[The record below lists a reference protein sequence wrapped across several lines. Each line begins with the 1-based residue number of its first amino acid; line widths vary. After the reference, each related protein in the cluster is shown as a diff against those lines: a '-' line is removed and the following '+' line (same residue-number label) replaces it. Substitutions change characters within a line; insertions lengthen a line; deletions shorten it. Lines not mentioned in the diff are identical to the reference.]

1 MHVQSNTLLL
11 ANVFEHF
18 RNMCLKI
25 YELEPAK
32 NFSAPWLTWQVGVK
46 KTKVKLDLLADIN
59 VLLMVEKGI
68 RGRITHSIYWYAK
81 DNNKY
86 KKDYDKNKE
95 LSYLQYLDVNNLYGW
110 AMLQKL
116 PVNNFQR
123 IEESSQFNEDLTNNY
138 NVESNEKYFVEVN
151 VQYPENVHNI
161 YNDLPFLPK
170 RIKIEQP
177 KILQLIYMIKLN
189 IETSIK

>member
-1 MHVQSNTLLL
+1 
-11 ANVFEHF
+11 
-18 RNMCLKI
+18 
-25 YELEPAK
+25 
-32 NFSAPWLTWQVGVK
+32 
-46 KTKVKLDLLADIN
+46 
-59 VLLMVEKGI
+59 MVEKDI
-68 RGRITHSIYWYAK
+68 RGAICHSIYWYAK

-86 KKDYDKNKE
+86 KEDYDKNKE

>member
-1 MHVQSNTLLL
+1 
-11 ANVFEHF
+11 
-18 RNMCLKI
+18 
-25 YELEPAK
+25 
-32 NFSAPWLTWQVGVK
+32 
-46 KTKVKLDLLADIN
+46 
-59 VLLMVEKGI
+59 MVEKDI
-68 RGRITHSIYWYAK
+68 RGAICHSIYWYAK

-151 VQYPENVHNI
+151 VQYLENLHNI

-189 IETSIK
+189 IETSMK

>member
-1 MHVQSNTLLL
+1 
-11 ANVFEHF
+11 
-18 RNMCLKI
+18 
-25 YELEPAK
+25 
-32 NFSAPWLTWQVGVK
+32 
-46 KTKVKLDLLADIN
+46 
-59 VLLMVEKGI
+59 MVEKDI
-68 RGRITHSIYWYAK
+68 RGAIGHSIYWYAK

-123 IEESSQFNEDLTNNY
+123 IEESSQFNKDLTNNY

-151 VQYPENVHNI
+151 VQYLENLHNI

-189 IETSIK
+189 IETSMK

>member
-1 MHVQSNTLLL
+1 M
-11 ANVFEHF
+11 
-18 RNMCLKI
+18 
-25 YELEPAK
+25 
-32 NFSAPWLTWQVGVK
+32 
-46 KTKVKLDLLADIN
+46 
-59 VLLMVEKGI
+59 
-68 RGRITHSIYWYAK
+68 
-81 DNNKY
+81 
-86 KKDYDKNKE
+86 KDYDKNKE
-95 LSYLQYLDVNNLYGW
+95 SSYLQYLDVNNLYGW

-189 IETSIK
+189 IETSMK

>member
-1 MHVQSNTLLL
+1 
-11 ANVFEHF
+11 
-18 RNMCLKI
+18 
-25 YELEPAK
+25 
-32 NFSAPWLTWQVGVK
+32 
-46 KTKVKLDLLADIN
+46 
-59 VLLMVEKGI
+59 MVEKDI
-68 RGRITHSIYWYAK
+68 RGAICHSIYWYAK

-151 VQYPENVHNI
+151 VQYLENLHNI

>member
-1 MHVQSNTLLL
+1 M
-11 ANVFEHF
+11 
-18 RNMCLKI
+18 
-25 YELEPAK
+25 
-32 NFSAPWLTWQVGVK
+32 
-46 KTKVKLDLLADIN
+46 
-59 VLLMVEKGI
+59 
-68 RGRITHSIYWYAK
+68 
-81 DNNKY
+81 
-86 KKDYDKNKE
+86 KDYDKNKE
-95 LSYLQYLDVNNLYGW
+95 SSYLQYLDVNNLYGW

-151 VQYPENVHNI
+151 VQYLENLHNI

-189 IETSIK
+189 IETSMK

>member
-1 MHVQSNTLLL
+1 
-11 ANVFEHF
+11 
-18 RNMCLKI
+18 
-25 YELEPAK
+25 
-32 NFSAPWLTWQVGVK
+32 
-46 KTKVKLDLLADIN
+46 
-59 VLLMVEKGI
+59 
-68 RGRITHSIYWYAK
+68 
-81 DNNKY
+81 
-86 KKDYDKNKE
+86 
-95 LSYLQYLDVNNLYGW
+95 
-110 AMLQKL
+110 MLQKL

-151 VQYPENVHNI
+151 VQYPENVHKI

-177 KILQLIYMIKLN
+177 KILQLLYMIKLN

>member
-1 MHVQSNTLLL
+1 
-11 ANVFEHF
+11 
-18 RNMCLKI
+18 
-25 YELEPAK
+25 
-32 NFSAPWLTWQVGVK
+32 
-46 KTKVKLDLLADIN
+46 
-59 VLLMVEKGI
+59 MVERDI
-68 RGRITHSIYWYAK
+68 RGAICHSIYWYAK
-81 DNNKY
+81 GNNKY
-86 KKDYDKNKE
+86 MKDYDKNKE
-95 LSYLQYLDVNNLYGW
+95 SSYLQYLDVNNLYGW

-151 VQYPENVHNI
+151 VQYLENLHNI

-189 IETSIK
+189 IETSMK

>member
-1 MHVQSNTLLL
+1 
-11 ANVFEHF
+11 
-18 RNMCLKI
+18 
-25 YELEPAK
+25 
-32 NFSAPWLTWQVGVK
+32 
-46 KTKVKLDLLADIN
+46 
-59 VLLMVEKGI
+59 MVEKDI
-68 RGRITHSIYWYAK
+68 RGAICHSIYWSAK

-86 KKDYDKNKE
+86 KTDYDKNKE

>member
-1 MHVQSNTLLL
+1 M
-11 ANVFEHF
+11 
-18 RNMCLKI
+18 
-25 YELEPAK
+25 
-32 NFSAPWLTWQVGVK
+32 
-46 KTKVKLDLLADIN
+46 
-59 VLLMVEKGI
+59 
-68 RGRITHSIYWYAK
+68 
-81 DNNKY
+81 
-86 KKDYDKNKE
+86 KDYDKNKE
-95 LSYLQYLDVNNLYGW
+95 SSYLQYLDVNNLYGW

-151 VQYPENVHNI
+151 VQCLENLHNI

-189 IETSIK
+189 IETSMK

>member
-1 MHVQSNTLLL
+1 M
-11 ANVFEHF
+11 
-18 RNMCLKI
+18 
-25 YELEPAK
+25 
-32 NFSAPWLTWQVGVK
+32 
-46 KTKVKLDLLADIN
+46 
-59 VLLMVEKGI
+59 
-68 RGRITHSIYWYAK
+68 
-81 DNNKY
+81 
-86 KKDYDKNKE
+86 KDYDKNKE
-95 LSYLQYLDVNNLYGW
+95 SSYIQYWDVNNLYGW

-151 VQYPENVHNI
+151 VQYLENLHNI

-189 IETSIK
+189 IETSMK

>member
-1 MHVQSNTLLL
+1 
-11 ANVFEHF
+11 
-18 RNMCLKI
+18 
-25 YELEPAK
+25 
-32 NFSAPWLTWQVGVK
+32 
-46 KTKVKLDLLADIN
+46 
-59 VLLMVEKGI
+59 MVEKDI
-68 RGRITHSIYWYAK
+68 RGAICHSIYWYAK

-86 KKDYDKNKE
+86 KTDYDKNKE